1 MSIRK
6 ILYPLDFT
14 GTATSNRIEG
24 ELITVGVDRYRAFT
38 LNFAPFFTSNLTI
51 KERGKTVLLKRGID
65 YECLYFYPEL
75 TKLAA
80 GKEICGVVVVTNAT
94 VGTSLEVGYTTVGGH
109 YAHSAALIQSAID
122 DINID
127 NRNVYWQ
134 NIIDTP
140 TLFQPTPHIHD
151 IGDVYG
157 MEFQIDMLVSI
168 REALLIGDNAVHQ
181 QILDRID
188 SIVFDLTT
196 KLNTHR
202 ADQNNPHKTTA
213 AQTGAYTKEQVDALV
228 LSLLN
233 DLAAL
238 EPRFQSITTQFTSV
252 TQQFTAVN
260 GTLVSMSNRV
270 GLVEQELSKYNQL
283 LTPINLTLASLQDQI
298 DDINGEIAAQ
308 KSKDTSLQTQINNI
322 NTSIGT
328 INNKNVEQDDRLD
341 TLKTAVTINTTD
353 IDTNTDDIADLKTAV
368 ASAASA
374 AGAANSALANYV
386 LWSATTRDKWDYN
399 NLVGKVAY
407 ITPTGSMEI
416 GNSIVFHTIS
426 APDPAVVLTVD
437 SSATVNKSTLN
448 NSGYF
453 NCQDIY
459 VRSDIRDKRD
469 ITRLSPAVADDIL
482 RKLGSGI
489 RYKLHDETVFTA
501 GLAAQE
507 VLEVFPEAIGT
518 CVNDKGEQRLTMRQ
532 NAIIGL
538 LVSGYNKQA
547 AIIESLLAKVDEI
560 AKE

>member
-14 GTATSNRIEG
+14 GTAPSNRLEG

-38 LNFAPFFTSNLTI
+38 LNFAPFYTSNLTI
-51 KERGKTVLLKRGID
+51 KERGKTVLLKRGVD

-80 GKEICGVVVVTNAT
+80 GKEICGVVVITNTA
-94 VGTSLEVGYTTVGGH
+94 VGTALEVGYTTVGGH
-109 YAHSAALIQSAID
+109 YAHSAALIQSAIA

-157 MEFQIDMLVSI
+157 LEFIVDMLVSI

-188 SIVFDLTT
+188 AVVLDLTT
-196 KLNTHR
+196 KLNAHK
-202 ADQNNPHKTTA
+202 ADQSNPHKTTA

-228 LSLLN
+228 LDLLN

-238 EPRFQSITTQFTSV
+238 EPRFQSITTQFTNI

-260 GTLVSMSNRV
+260 GSLVSMSNRV
-270 GLVEQELSKYNQL
+270 GLVEQELSKYNL
-283 LTPINLTLASLQDQI
+283 LLAPINQTLASLQSQI
-298 DDINGEIAAQ
+298 DDINDEITLL
-308 KSKDTSLQTQINNI
+308 KNKDTSLQTQINNI

-328 INNKNVEQDDRLD
+328 INTKNNTQDDRLD
-341 TLKTAVTINTTD
+341 TLETAVTTNTTD
-353 IDTNTDDIADLKTAV
+353 INTNTDDIEDLKTAV
-368 ASAASA
+368 SNAAT
-374 AGAANSALANYV
+374 AANSANTALANYV
-386 LWSATTRDKWDYN
+386 LWTATARNKWVYTD
-399 NLVGKVAY
+399 LVGKVAY
-407 ITPTGSMEI
+407 ITPEGGMEI
-416 GNSIVFHTIS
+416 GNSLVFHTAT
-426 APDPAVVLTVD
+426 APDPAVTLTID
-437 SSATVNKSTLN
+437 TSATQNKSTIN

-459 VRSDIRDKRD
+459 VRSDIRDKHE
-469 ITRLSPAVADDIL
+469 ITRIDPAIADTVL
-482 RKLGSGI
+482 RKLGTGI
-489 RYKLHDETVFTA
+489 RYKLQDESVFTA
-501 GLAAQE
+501 GLSAQE
-507 VLEVFPEAIGT
+507 VFEVFPEAIGT
-518 CVNDKGEQRLTMRQ
+518 CVNEKGDQRYTMRQ

-547 AIIESLLAKVDEI
+547 AVIESLLAKVADLD
-560 AKE
+560 KN